1 MADSST
7 TAGDPRWAAFGT
19 EPFPILVA
27 GELVTGSGGVG
38 DMVAPHDRRVV
49 GRFSI
54 PDAGQLERAVA
65 SARAAVD
72 GGEWSRLNGKARGD
86 LLRRLAELVEQHAD
100 ELAFLEA
107 VDGGKPISGVHSND
121 IAVSLEALDHF
132 AGRASFQAG
141 TAVDT
146 GDRAVH
152 HRSRWEPVGVVL
164 EILPWNGPLWTGV
177 QRMAAILAGGNAAIM
192 KPAELSSA
200 SFLRLAQLVVDAGF
214 PAGAVQVLPG
224 PGSVV
229 GEALVTDPGVDLVSL
244 TGGVETGS
252 RILSRTAGSIKR
264 TVLEL
269 GGKNP
274 NLVFADA
281 DLEAAVMWSAIGGF
295 ANSGQVCACGSRILV
310 QRPVYD
316 EFLAAFVSFAES
328 FVVGDPLDPDTH
340 LGPVNGA
347 NQWDKIWE
355 YIAIGR
361 DQTKVLTGGEKYD
374 DAVRSGGWYIPP
386 TVLADVDPGCPAAV
400 DEIFGPVV
408 TVTAF
413 DDTAEAV
420 RLANDSRYGLTAGVF
435 TSSLATAGEV
445 SDALAA
451 GQVFVNQWFGTGGV
465 AIASQGYKQS
475 GLGGAGMEK
484 YMQQKN
490 VFTRIG

>member
-1 MADSST
+1 M
-7 TAGDPRWAAFGT
+7 
-19 EPFPILVA
+19 
-27 GELVTGSGGVG
+27 
-38 DMVAPHDRRVV
+38 
-49 GRFSI
+49 
-54 PDAGQLERAVA
+54 
-65 SARAAVD
+65 
-72 GGEWSRLNGKARGD
+72 
-86 LLRRLAELVEQHAD
+86 
-100 ELAFLEA
+100 
-107 VDGGKPISGVHSND
+107 
-121 IAVSLEALDHF
+121 
-132 AGRASFQAG
+132 
-141 TAVDT
+141 
-146 GDRAVH
+146 
-152 HRSRWEPVGVVL
+152 
-164 EILPWNGPLWTGV
+164 
-177 QRMAAILAGGNAAIM
+177 
-192 KPAELSSA
+192 
-200 SFLRLAQLVVDAGF
+200 
-214 PAGAVQVLPG
+214 
-224 PGSVV
+224 
-229 GEALVTDPGVDLVSL
+229 
-244 TGGVETGS
+244 
-252 RILSRTAGSIKR
+252 
-264 TVLEL
+264 
-269 GGKNP
+269 
-274 NLVFADA
+274 
-281 DLEAAVMWSAIGGF
+281 
-295 ANSGQVCACGSRILV
+295 
-310 QRPVYD
+310 
-316 EFLAAFVSFAES
+316 SFAES

-386 TVLADVDPGCPAAV
+386 TVLADVDPGCPVAV